1 MSQAGRNN
9 IAIGGSGIN
18 TLTPDVGGA
27 VSPVLGNID
36 VHGIGGIV
44 TSNTGAGSLTID
56 APSLVRSS
64 LFMPSRLVLT
74 FLTATL
80 TSSRLAPALDAKSDL
95 LASSC
100 SAICEPTTPQPS
112 MPTLRVFI
120 GEVSQ
125 TYESCRGA

>member
-1 MSQAGRNN
+1 
-9 IAIGGSGIN
+9 
-18 TLTPDVGGA
+18 
-27 VSPVLGNID
+27 
-36 VHGIGGIV
+36 
-44 TSNTGAGSLTID
+44 
-56 APSLVRSS
+56 
-64 LFMPSRLVLT
+64 MPSRLVLI
-74 FLTATL
+74 FFTATL

-125 TYESCRGA
+125 TYESCRGASTTSRFSRSASFSLRKICRALPFSTATTAGRAIWL